1 MLAVDLR
8 RIAVRSAVV
17 VDPPTKDTNAS
28 TTILSTSLAF
38 AHFLERSW

>member
-1 MLAVDLR
+1 MLAMDLR

-28 TTILSTSLAF
+28 TTILSTSLASV
-38 AHFLERSW
+38 HFPEKS